1 MMLIEIQTEDG
12 KIMNINQNI
21 TNFSGLFNTL
31 HENYDTKGCTP
42 LSGIFEKDLNILIDF
57 CEACD
62 YTIIKFDVPLWKKPF
77 KNHYDE
83 IIKGKEKLEKFYNEL
98 TCEKLMECIKISDFY
113 ESNPLKAFLYFKLY
127 DVFNDEQKCK
137 EYFKDKDKETMER
150 ILKFNDEKINHLY
163 NEYHDFIEK
172 QVNLLSPE
180 EIENCLMQQFP

>member
-1 MMLIEIQTEDG
+1 MEIQTEDG

-83 IIKGKEKLEKFYNEL
+83 IIKGKQKSEKFYNEL

-113 ESNPLKAFLYFKLY
+113 ESNPLKVFYILNYMMFSMTNKNVKNISKIKIKKLW
-127 DVFNDEQKCK
+127 K
-137 EYFKDKDKETMER
+137 EY
-150 ILKFNDEKINHLY
+150 
-163 NEYHDFIEK
+163 
-172 QVNLLSPE
+172 
-180 EIENCLMQQFP
+180 